1 MEIDVV
7 HETIIAVDK
16 ALESAQ
22 ENVKNA
28 LHIKSKLK
36 CKKFKKVG
44 EKDTLKVEGLQ
55 LKEA

>member
-36 CKKFKKVG
+36 CEKFQKVG
-44 EKDTLKVEGLQ
+44 EKDT
-55 LKEA
+55 